1 MLTGAGRNANAT
13 GDSHVVG
20 AVCEFMEPDSDA
32 DGFQNWIIFPFPK
45 MSSGRLGLNFH
56 DDQIGSFYMELLR
69 DKRTAKQRRV
79 KYSLQ
84 SDSAELSSGK
94 KVQITQR

>member
-1 MLTGAGRNANAT
+1 
-13 GDSHVVG
+13 
-20 AVCEFMEPDSDA
+20 
-32 DGFQNWIIFPFPK
+32 